1 MAAAAPASQARVIAF
16 AASLIAG
23 AVAVAVMTI
32 TLDPGAFA
40 GAFLLDRGSASYP
53 FTVQNVMW
61 IMFFVGLG
69 ELVIRARQAVL
80 EQRQVELSL
89 LPEDDETMLRS
100 KELGPI
106 YSRAKKAVERG
117 GFFLQRLIMRA
128 ILQFQG
134 SKSVDQ
140 ANSLVNSSLELY
152 QHEIDLKY
160 NMLRYLVW
168 LIPTLGFIGTVIGI
182 AMALETAG
190 DVPDV
195 TNPGA
200 LKPWMKAL
208 TSDLGVAFNTTLL
221 ALILSAIL
229 VFLLHIIQERE
240 EMALNRAGQYC
251 LDNLINRLYEK

>member
-1 MAAAAPASQARVIAF
+1 MQDPDNSSTRMIALGLAILGAIVLMTVLSF
-16 AASLIAG
+16 ALGPEEYAG
-23 AVAVAVMTI
+23 Q
-32 TLDPGAFA
+32 
-40 GAFLLDRGSASYP
+40 FLLDRGGRTFP
-53 FTVQNVMW
+53 FTVQNIMW
-61 IMFFVGLG
+61 IMFFIGLG
-69 ELVIRARQAVL
+69 ELFVRARQATAER
-80 EQRQVELSL
+80 EQLYMSL
-89 LPEDDETMLRS
+89 LPEDETTMLRT
-100 KELGPI
+100 KDLGPI
-106 YSRAKKAVERG
+106 YARARKAMDKG
-117 GFFLQRLIMRA
+117 GYFLQRLIARA
-128 ILQFQG
+128 ILQFQS
-134 SKSVDQ
+134 SKSISQ
-140 ANSLVNSSLELY
+140 ANTLINSNLELY

-200 LKPWMKAL
+200 LKPWMNAL

-221 ALILSAIL
+221 ALIFSAIL

>member
-1 MAAAAPASQARVIAF
+1 MSWNASSSPIRMIAF
-16 AASLIAG
+16 GLAILAGLLLVTVLSL
-23 AVAVAVMTI
+23 
-32 TLDPGAFA
+32 TLEAEQYA
-40 GAFLLDRGSASYP
+40 GAFLLDRGAETYP

-61 IMFFVGLG
+61 IMFFIGLG
-69 ELVIRARQAVL
+69 ELVVRGRRAVL
-80 EQRQVELSL
+80 EQRQIGLRL
-89 LPEDDETMLRS
+89 LPEDETTMLRS
-100 KELGPI
+100 KDLGPI
-106 YSRAKKAVERG
+106 YARSRPALEAG
-117 GFFLQRLIMRA
+117 GYFLQHLIVRA
-128 ILQFQG
+128 ILQFQS
-134 SKSVDQ
+134 SKSVNQ
-140 ANSLVNSSLELY
+140 ANSLVNSSLELH
-152 QHEIDLKY
+152 QHELDLKY

-182 AMALETAG
+182 AMALDTAG

>member
-1 MAAAAPASQARVIAF
+1 MSWAAPTAPLR
-16 AASLIAG
+16 LIALG
-23 AVAVAVMTI
+23 LAIFTGLLVVSLLSL
-32 TLDPGAFA
+32 TLDAEQYA
-40 GAFLLDRGSASYP
+40 GAFLLDRGSQTYP

-61 IMFFVGLG
+61 IMFFIGLG
-69 ELVIRARQAVL
+69 ELVVRGRRAVL
-80 EQRQVELSL
+80 EQRQVGLKL
-89 LPEDDETMLRS
+89 LPEDETTMLRS
-100 KELGPI
+100 KDLGPI
-106 YSRAKKAVERG
+106 YARSRQALETG
-117 GFFLQRLIMRA
+117 GYFLQHLIVRA
-128 ILQFQG
+128 ILQFQS
-134 SKSVDQ
+134 SKSVNQ
-140 ANSLVNSSLELY
+140 ANSLVNSSLELH
-152 QHEIDLKY
+152 QHELDLKY

-182 AMALETAG
+182 AMALDTAG

>member
-1 MAAAAPASQARVIAF
+1 MPPTASTSPIR
-16 AASLIAG
+16 LIVFGLAIFTG
-23 AVAVAVMTI
+23 LVVVSALSMV
-32 TLDPGAFA
+32 LGPDQFA
-40 GAFLLDRGSASYP
+40 GAFLLDRGGASYP

-61 IMFFVGLG
+61 VMFFIGLG
-69 ELVIRARQAVL
+69 ELLVRSRQAIL
-80 EQRQVELSL
+80 EWRQVGLSL
-89 LPEDDETMLRS
+89 LPEDETTMLRS
-100 KELGPI
+100 QELGPI
-106 YSRAKKAVERG
+106 YARSREAVETG
-117 GFFLQRLIMRA
+117 GYYLQRLIVRA

-182 AMALETAG
+182 AMALDTAG
-190 DVPDV
+190 NVPDV

-229 VFLLHIIQERE
+229 VFLLHIIQEHE
-240 EMALNRAGQYC
+240 ELALNRAGQYC